1 MPPRSKHTAWPGKAL
16 RINCH
21 IAGMSRSQN
30 PPSSRQGLR
39 SPAADT
45 GLWWEVMKTIL
56 VPVDLSAATTKV
68 CDAACELAKLMHA
81 RLVLLHVT
89 QPPPVML
96 ADYYAFDAGVM
107 AEAFAAGEKFAERRL
122 KALARLCTRQQLDV
136 ETIQVTGQPVTVILA
151 RAAALKAD
159 YVVLGSHGHGAMFDL
174 LVGATTQGVLRK
186 APCPVLVVPMGP
198 ARARR

>member
-1 MPPRSKHTAWPGKAL
+1 
-16 RINCH
+16 
-21 IAGMSRSQN
+21 
-30 PPSSRQGLR
+30 
-39 SPAADT
+39 
-45 GLWWEVMKTIL
+45 MKTIL

-68 CDAACELAKLMHA
+68 CAAACELAKLMNA

-96 ADYYAFDAGVM
+96 ADYYAFDSGVM

-122 KALARLCTRQQLDV
+122 KALARLCTRQQLEV

-159 YVVLGSHGHGAMFDL
+159 YVVLGSHGHGAVFNL
-174 LVGATTQGVLRK
+174 LVGSTAQGVLRK

-198 ARARR
+198 VRARR